1 MVRTQPILIFF
12 HEIKMVSARYTLLG
26 LTSGE
31 SRDVQSMNDELYEC
45 DWCGVLMD
53 KPDYSSRRGSR
64 HYCSYDCYNVKDL
77 LGVIL
82 ISFSGFSLSI
92 FSLFISDSRKL
103 LFLIFGA
110 ILGLS
115 FSYCSFEAFKFRRK
129 VPRGSRKG
137 FLLEDGVYE

>member
-1 MVRTQPILIFF
+1 
-12 HEIKMVSARYTLLG
+12 
-26 LTSGE
+26 
-31 SRDVQSMNDELYEC
+31 MNEELYEC
-45 DWCGVLMD
+45 DWYGVLMA
-53 KPDYSSRRGSR
+53 KPVYSSRRGSR
-64 HYCSYDCYNVKDL
+64 HYCSYDCYNTKDL

-82 ISFSGFSLSI
+82 ISFSGFSFSI
-92 FSLFISDSRKL
+92 FSLFISDSRRL